1 MILANVDDS
10 SLRGRQQVSK
20 KQVEKLLKKTLRQS
34 GYVVPNSLDCKVYNL
49 NLYNRHNRKNDE
61 KTVGFCAKK
70 DGMEVWVFYRFNG
83 MMAIFE
89 KKYLEDCMA
98 RKDDAPFFKLT
109 EEQTEAFP
117 APLKR
122 D

>member
-20 KQVEKLLKKTLRQS
+20 KQVEKLLKKTLRQG
-34 GYVVPNSLDCKVYNL
+34 GYVVPNSLDSKVYNL
-49 NLYNRHNRKNDE
+49 NLYNRHNRKSDE
-61 KTVGFCAKK
+61 KTIGFIAKK
-70 DGMEVWVFYRFNG
+70 DGAEVWIFYRFNG

-89 KKYLEDCMA
+89 KKYLEDCME

-109 EEQTEAFP
+109 AEQVEEFP
-117 APLKR
+117 APMKR
-122 D
+122 G